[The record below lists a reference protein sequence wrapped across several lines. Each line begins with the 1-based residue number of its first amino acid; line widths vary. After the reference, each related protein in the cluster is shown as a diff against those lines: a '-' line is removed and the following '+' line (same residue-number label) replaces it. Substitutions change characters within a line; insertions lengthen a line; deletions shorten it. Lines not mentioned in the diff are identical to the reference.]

1 MLIVK
6 VFIIITLQTSLSNY
20 LSYKGEKEREKE
32 RERERERKKIRKR
45 KRGGLFSDHYPF
57 V

>member
-20 LSYKGEKEREKE
+20 LFYKGEKEREKD
-32 RERERERKKIRKR
+32 RERERGRENMIEKKR
-45 KRGGLFSDHYPF
+45 KSVF
-57 V
+57 